1 MTTPVT
7 AVPPAPPG
15 WYPDP
20 WRQAWWRWWDGRSW
34 TAYTE
39 LTAPAVAAP
48 VEPGTLRAGV
58 IAFLGFLVGM
68 ALGVAI
74 DIPLLL
80 LGGLSASDPAVLL
93 GSSIGLWIGI
103 GGACVVAVRTKG
115 TGSLRDLGLMPPR
128 WVDAALGLGFGVASI
143 IAVAIVTALL
153 TAIDADLLPGGR
165 KDLTDPL
172 KHGSALGVV
181 VVYLVAVVGAP
192 FFEELYFRGL
202 VQGTLTARWG
212 PAVGIV
218 VQALLFALVHL
229 TPDSGLG
236 NVGIYLMILT
246 VGLGLGTI
254 RRFSHRLDPGMFT
267 HATYNAIIVTIGLLA
282 R

>member
-1 MTTPVT
+1 VSTPVT
-7 AVPPAPPG
+7 IPPAPPG

-20 WRQAWWRWWDGRSW
+20 WHQAWWRWWDGRGW

-39 LTAPAVAAP
+39 LSTPAVPEPA
-48 VEPGTLRAGV
+48 EPGALRAGV

-74 DIPLLL
+74 DIPLIVI
-80 LGGLSASDPAVLL
+80 GGLSANDPAVLL
-93 GSSIGLWIGI
+93 GSSLGLWIGI
-103 GGACVVAVRTKG
+103 GGSCVVAVRVKG
-115 TGSLRDLGLMPPR
+115 TGSLRDLGLARPR
-128 WVDAALGLGFGVASI
+128 GVDAALGLGFGVAFI
-143 IAVAIVTALL
+143 IAVSMITALL
-153 TAIDADLLPGGR
+153 NSIDPDLLPGGR
-165 KDLTDPL
+165 QDLTDPL
-172 KHGSALGVV
+172 KHGSVLGVLA
-181 VVYLVAVVGAP
+181 VYLVAVVGAP

-212 PAVGIV
+212 PAVAMV
-218 VQALLFALVHL
+218 VQAMLFALVHL
-229 TPDSGLG
+229 TPDAGLG

-246 VGLGLGTI
+246 VGLGLGAI
-254 RRFSHRLDPGMFT
+254 RRYSHRLDPGMFT